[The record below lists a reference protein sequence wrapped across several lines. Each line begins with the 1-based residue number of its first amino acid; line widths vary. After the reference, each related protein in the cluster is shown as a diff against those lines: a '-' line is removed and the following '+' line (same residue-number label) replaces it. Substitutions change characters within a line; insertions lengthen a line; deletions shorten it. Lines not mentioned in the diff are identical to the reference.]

1 MNQLTDAEIIT
12 IAEGLG
18 LCTTV
23 EQLGTIWFEA
33 NLIPFARA
41 IEQRLAQSVTP
52 TNFVGYATGI
62 EPNSGS

>member
-1 MNQLTDAEIIT
+1 MNQLTDTEIIA
-12 IAEGLG
+12 IAEDFG
-18 LCTTV
+18 LCTKFENGAT
-23 EQLGTIWFEA
+23 LWYEA

-41 IEQRLAQSVTP
+41 IEQRLAQPTKP